1 MGSSSVLDAQV
12 WTDVDDEV
20 RNKTTE
26 SFIGELKGGVD
37 IDRITKAYGY
47 KREIKEQLRKMG
59 YKNSYFRVGHEE
71 EPVVLRFSSAGHK
84 EENEVFFERYR
95 KEKKPLK
102 KYTELINNMK
112 SIYKEEENKIRDRI
126 KKQRKIEMEIME
138 KEKMEKNEKTNLLN
152 KSEERVQKA
161 KEKESESKEKVMKIC
176 YEMRNDSMVE
186 DSEKSWRKIG
196 LKLNLNHITVKKYA
210 EEYEEKL
217 KSDIQLNQLEEKMQD
232 QEFVDPDEEVEDEN
246 DSED

>member
-1 MGSSSVLDAQV
+1 MDLFYKSIGDYKAKYNGKSR
-12 WTDVDDEV
+12 DVD
-20 RNKTTE
+20 
-26 SFIGELKGGVD
+26 
-37 IDRITKAYGY
+37 
-47 KREIKEQLRKMG
+47 
-59 YKNSYFRVGHEE
+59 
-71 EPVVLRFSSAGHK
+71 
-84 EENEVFFERYR
+84 
-95 KEKKPLK
+95 LK
-102 KYTELINNMK
+102 KYAVAEVNN
-112 SIYKEEENKIRDRI
+112 YVN
-126 KKQRKIEMEIME
+126 
-138 KEKMEKNEKTNLLN
+138 
-152 KSEERVQKA
+152 QKA
-161 KEKESESKEKVMKIC
+161 KEKESESKEKLMKIC